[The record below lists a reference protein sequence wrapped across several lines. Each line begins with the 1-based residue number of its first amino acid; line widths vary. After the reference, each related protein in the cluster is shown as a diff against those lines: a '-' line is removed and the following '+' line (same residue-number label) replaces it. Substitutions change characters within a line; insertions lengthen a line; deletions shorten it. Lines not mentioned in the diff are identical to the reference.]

1 MARKTRE
8 EQQLEDLQRYADE
21 AYLQRTDVQR
31 ALKAQGVNVP
41 GTPKSDAANP
51 LTGDE
56 SGPATTDANGVTAVN
71 AVDASTGV
79 EDDDLDAL
87 TRATMELQGA
97 TAERR
102 AADRLK
108 AKYPNTDQ
116 AQQQSTADKIQESLG
131 RAQRVSNLTQGGIR
145 DRVLSTA
152 DRLGAWRTPGGILA
166 LLLILWLLLFIL
178 VEVNGQPRGVWLW
191 LVLLRKAHLM
201 PESKAATGATG
212 TTGATG
218 ATTGIAGAAATGA
231 SEAATVSQQTVAA
244 YTQTPVAGHNIT
256 PINIGALSLSGGVT
270 DALNR
275 YINP

>member
-41 GTPKSDAANP
+41 GTPRSDAANP

-56 SGPATTDANGVTAVN
+56 NGLASTDTNGITAVS
-71 AVDASTGV
+71 AVDATGLPQ
-79 EDDDLDAL
+79 DDDLDAL

-97 TAERR
+97 TADRR

-108 AKYPNTDQ
+108 AQHPNTDQ
-116 AQQQSTADKIQESLG
+116 AQQQSTADQIQASLG
-131 RAQRVSNLTQGGIR
+131 RAQRVSNLAQSGIR

-201 PESKAATGATG
+201 PESKAAQFGQQSG
-212 TTGATG
+212 TTGA
-218 ATTGIAGAAATGA
+218 ATGIAGAAATGA
-231 SEAATVSQQTVAA
+231 AETAVLSQQAVAA
-244 YTQTPVAGHNIT
+244 YTQVPSGGSNIT

-270 DALNR
+270 NALNR